1 MANAIDDSIPVLTD
15 RVPAERAVRFRPV
28 RRHPGAGDVAAAG
41 TTGPLEALLTALAGP
56 LAPGGEPLKAR
67 RAGARPRVAKSACPA
82 GAGVAAGR

>member
-1 MANAIDDSIPVLTD
+1 MANVIDDSIPVLTD

-28 RRHPGAGDVAAAG
+28 RWNPGAGGVAATG
-41 TTGPLEALLTALAGP
+41 TSGPLEALLTALAGTR
-56 LAPGGEPLKAR
+56 APGVPLQPR